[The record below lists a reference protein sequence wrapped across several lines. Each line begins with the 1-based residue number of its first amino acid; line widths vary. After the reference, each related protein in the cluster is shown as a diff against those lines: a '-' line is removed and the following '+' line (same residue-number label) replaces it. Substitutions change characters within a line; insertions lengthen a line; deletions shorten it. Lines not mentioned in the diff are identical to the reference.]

1 MRSGFRAML
10 VGMVAFG
17 TVLAAFAASAQD
29 SSELALNVGKQRY
42 MKYCATCHGPSAT
55 GDGVASSLFTKKP
68 PNLTLLAKNN
78 GGKFPTMEVVN
89 VVKGNAPI
97 SAHGTREMPVWGEIL
112 GRPLDTS
119 MYGQDVADAEILT
132 IANYLQS
139 IQVK

>member
-17 TVLAAFAASAQD
+17 VILAGRSGLAEADQ
-29 SSELALNVGKQRY
+29 ELALKVGKQRY
-42 MKYCATCHGPSAT
+42 MKYCATCHGPNAT
-55 GDGVASSLFTKKP
+55 GDGVASSLFNKKP

-89 VVKGNAPI
+89 IVKGNAPI
-97 SAHGTREMPVWGEIL
+97 AAHGTREMPVWGEIL